1 MARLLVYTS
10 PARGHIF
17 PITPALLELRRRG
30 HEVVVRTISDAVDPL
45 RDAGLDAEA
54 LPQAIE
60 TREIGDWRARTP
72 LGAQKLAFG
81 AFMDRAERELGDARE
96 AIAEHRPDALLL
108 DTHAWGATAVAET
121 SGVPFARFHAFP
133 LPMLADGVPPFG
145 PGLAPM
151 PGSIGRARDRALSR
165 VLFGQLNRIVL
176 PRLNA
181 VRTQAGA
188 PPVDH
193 LAAAYVG
200 QAPLLHLSAEPFEY
214 PRAWPANVHLVGPG
228 LWEPPSGP
236 ADDELLRWVDDSGRD
251 LVVVTISSEFQDD
264 TKIVDCALEAL
275 AGEDVV
281 VVATTP
287 AADTRPRPAPA
298 NARVVRFA
306 SHGPLLACA
315 SAVVCHAG
323 MGITQKA
330 LAHGVPVCAVP
341 FGRDQ
346 PEVARRVV
354 VAGAGVRLAPRRLR
368 ADRLRAAVTEA
379 MACRAGAEQVAAG
392 FAAAGGAPRAA
403 DVVEKLLAPAA
414 TGPRTR
420 TGPSGA
426 GRS

>member
-17 PITPALLELRRRG
+17 PITPTLLELHRRG
-30 HEVVVRTISDAVDPL
+30 HEVVVRTLSAAVEPL
-45 RDAGLDAEA
+45 RDAGLQVEP

-60 TREIGDWRARTP
+60 SREVEDWRARTP
-72 LGAQKLAFG
+72 LGAQKLTFG
-81 AFMDRAERELGDARE
+81 AFVDRAEIEVDDMPAAIDA
-96 AIAEHRPDALLL
+96 HRPDALLL
-108 DTHAWGATAVAET
+108 DTHAWGAAAVAET
-121 SGVPFARFHAFP
+121 AGLPFARFQAFP
-133 LPMLADGVPPFG
+133 LPMVADGVPPFG

-151 PGSIGRARDRALSR
+151 AGPVGRVRDRALSR
-165 VLFGQLNRIVL
+165 FLFGQLNRIVL

-181 VRTQAGA
+181 MRTQAGA

-200 QAPLLHLSAEPFEY
+200 EVPLLHLTAEPFEY
-214 PRAWPANVHLVGPG
+214 PRAWPSNVHLVGPG

-236 ADDELLRWVDDSGRD
+236 TDDELLRWIDDSGRK
-251 LVVVTISSEFQDD
+251 LVLVTISSEFQDD

-281 VVATTP
+281 IVATTP
-287 AADTRPRPAPA
+287 AAETRAQQAPA

-306 SHGPLLACA
+306 SHGPLLQRA

-330 LAHGVPVCAVP
+330 LAHRVPVCAIP

-354 VAGAGVRLAPRRLR
+354 VAGAGVRLSPGRLR
-368 ADRLRAAVTEA
+368 ADRLRTAVAET
-379 MACRAGAEQVAAG
+379 MACRAGAERVAAG
-392 FAAAGGAPRAA
+392 FAAAEGAPRAA
-403 DVVEKLLAPAA
+403 DVVDGLLALRA
-414 TGPRTR
+414 
-420 TGPSGA
+420 
-426 GRS
+426 

>member
-1 MARLLVYTS
+1 MARILVYTS
-10 PARGHIF
+10 PARGHVF
-17 PITPALLELRRRG
+17 PITPTLLELRRRG
-30 HEVVVRTISDAVDPL
+30 HEVIVRTLADAVEPL
-45 RDAGLDAEA
+45 RAAGLAAEA

-60 TREIGDWRARTP
+60 ARELGDWRARTP
-72 LGAQKLAFG
+72 LGAQKLTFG
-81 AFMDRAERELGDARE
+81 TFLDRAEIELDDARE
-96 AIAEHRPDALLL
+96 AIAAHRPDALVL

-121 SGVPFARFHAFP
+121 SGLPFARFHAFP
-133 LPMLADGVPPFG
+133 LPMVADGVPPFG

-151 PGSIGRARDRALSR
+151 TGLVGRARDRALSR

-181 VRTQAGA
+181 VRARAGA

-200 QAPLLHLSAEPFEY
+200 QVPLLHLSAEPFEY
-214 PRAWPANVHLVGPG
+214 PRAWPENVHLVGPG
-228 LWEPPSGP
+228 LWEPPSGT
-236 ADDELLRWVDDSGRD
+236 ADEDLLGWIDDSDRR
-251 LVVVTISSEFQDD
+251 LVLVTISSEFQDD
-264 TKIVDCALEAL
+264 AKIVDCALEAL
-275 AGEDVV
+275 AGEEVA

-287 AADTRPRPAPA
+287 AAAASERPIPA
-298 NARVVRFA
+298 NAQVVEFA
-306 SHGPLLACA
+306 SHSPLLARA

-354 VAGAGVRLAPRRLR
+354 VAGAGVRLSPGRLR

-379 MACRAGAEQVAAG
+379 MGCRAGAERVAAG
-392 FAAAGGAPRAA
+392 FAAAGGAPMAA
-403 DVVEKLLAPAA
+403 DVLERLPATTA
-414 TGPRTR
+414 PRTK

>member
-17 PITPALLELRRRG
+17 PITPTLLELHRRG
-30 HEVVVRTISDAVDPL
+30 HEVVVRTLSAAVEPL
-45 RDAGLDAEA
+45 RDAGLQVEP

-60 TREIGDWRARTP
+60 SREVEDWRARTP
-72 LGAQKLAFG
+72 LGAQKLTFG
-81 AFMDRAERELGDARE
+81 AFVDRAEIEVDDMPAAIDA
-96 AIAEHRPDALLL
+96 HRPDALLL
-108 DTHAWGATAVAET
+108 DTHAWGAAAVAET
-121 SGVPFARFHAFP
+121 AGLPFARFQAFP
-133 LPMLADGVPPFG
+133 LPMVADGVPPFG

-151 PGSIGRARDRALSR
+151 AGPVGRVRDRALSR
-165 VLFGQLNRIVL
+165 FLFGQLNRIVL

-181 VRTQAGA
+181 MRTQAGA

-200 QAPLLHLSAEPFEY
+200 EVPLLHLTAEPFEY
-214 PRAWPANVHLVGPG
+214 PRAWPSNVHLVGPG

-236 ADDELLRWVDDSGRD
+236 ADDELLRWIDDSGRK
-251 LVVVTISSEFQDD
+251 LVLVTISSEFQDD

-281 VVATTP
+281 IVATTP
-287 AADTRPRPAPA
+287 AAETRAQQAPA

-306 SHGPLLACA
+306 SHGPLLQRA
-315 SAVVCHAG
+315 SVVVCHAG

-330 LAHGVPVCAVP
+330 LAHRVPVCAIP

-354 VAGAGVRLAPRRLR
+354 VAGAGVRLSPGRLR
-368 ADRLRAAVTEA
+368 ADRLRTAVAET
-379 MACRAGAEQVAAG
+379 MACRAGAERVAAG
-392 FAAAGGAPRAA
+392 FAAAEGAPRAA
-403 DVVEKLLAPAA
+403 DVVDGLLALRA
-414 TGPRTR
+414 
-420 TGPSGA
+420 
-426 GRS
+426 

>member
-17 PITPALLELRRRG
+17 PITQTLLELHRRG
-30 HEVVVRTISDAVDPL
+30 HEVVVRTLSATVEPL
-45 RDAGLDAEA
+45 RAAGLAAEA
-54 LPQAIE
+54 LPPAIE
-60 TREIGDWRARTP
+60 AREIEDWRARTP
-72 LGAQKLAFG
+72 LGAQKLTFG
-81 AFMDRAERELGDARE
+81 TFVDRAEIELDDVRAAIDA
-96 AIAEHRPDALLL
+96 HRPDALLL

-121 SGVPFARFHAFP
+121 AGLPFARFQAFP
-133 LPMLADGVPPFG
+133 LPMVADGVPPFG

-151 PGSIGRARDRALSR
+151 PGPVGRVRDRALSR
-165 VLFGQLNRIVL
+165 FLFGQLNRIVL

-181 VRTQAGA
+181 MRAQAGA

-193 LAAAYVG
+193 LAAAYIG
-200 QAPLLHLSAEPFEY
+200 QVPLLHLTAEPFEY
-214 PRAWPANVHLVGPG
+214 PRAWPSNVHLVGPG

-236 ADDELLRWVDDSGRD
+236 ADDELLRWIDDSGRK
-251 LVVVTISSEFQDD
+251 LVLVTISSEFQDD
-264 TKIVDCALEAL
+264 AKIVDCALEAL

-287 AADTRPRPAPA
+287 AAGTRAQQAPA

-306 SHGPLLACA
+306 SHGPLLRRA

-330 LAHGVPVCAVP
+330 LAHRVPVCAIP

-354 VAGAGVRLAPRRLR
+354 VAGAGVRLSPGRLR
-368 ADRLRAAVTEA
+368 ADRLRTAVAET
-379 MACRAGAEQVAAG
+379 MACRAGAERVAAG

-403 DVVEKLLAPAA
+403 DVVEGLLALRA
-414 TGPRTR
+414 
-420 TGPSGA
+420 
-426 GRS
+426 